1 MSDENGKRQIMG
13 RGRLEAFSDG
23 VLAIII
29 TIMVLEL
36 KQPVGDSLDDLMQLS
51 PVIIAYLISFMFIS
65 IYWVNH
71 HLIFHLANRIDI
83 PILWCNI
90 IWLLVMS
97 FIPFTTAWVG
107 TYPNSYMPLTL
118 YFAVMFIACIAFH
131 VMYYLIIC
139 KNCGKESF
147 HLDARSITSI
157 VVYFMAA
164 VIGGYCPIVSY
175 IVVAVVSAWWI
186 FPAKD
191 DGMQ

>member
-1 MSDENGKRQIMG
+1 MSDKDEEGQVMG

-36 KQPVGDSLDDLMQLS
+36 KQPVGDSLDDLMELS
-51 PVIIAYLISFMFIS
+51 PIIITYLVSFLFIS

-71 HLIFHLANRIDI
+71 HLIFQLADRIDI
-83 PILWCNI
+83 PTLWCNI
-90 IWLLVMS
+90 IWLLIMS

-107 TYPNSYMPLTL
+107 TYPNSSIPLTL
-118 YFAVMFIACIAFH
+118 YFAVMFMACIAFH

-139 KNCGKESF
+139 KNCGKENF
-147 HLDARSITSI
+147 HLDIRSITSI
-157 VVYFMAA
+157 IVYFLAM
-164 VIGGYCPIVSY
+164 VIGGCCPIVSY

-186 FPAKD
+186 FPAKNKH
-191 DGMQ
+191 